1 MGPGRLWVWVSHQ
14 NIAWYFP
21 TLSSHGVT
29 LFQIF
34 FDNITS
40 ECDTKRLH
48 GISVTASLPTTTIN
62 NISLQMAYTGLS
74 RGLKRLPEK
83 LFQPE
88 SFVLLFSV
96 LVQDREVSLCYLPR
110 GQNYKSSLDGQSTFP
125 VMMMMTMRACK
136 EKGLLKRSVNDK
148 YLWWTERPILAS
160 LNHLARKGDP
170 WMETESEC
178 QTRVKVV
185 MTWYQRNM
193 AQSTNIKSSSSS

>member
-1 MGPGRLWVWVSHQ
+1 MIFSDTILTWCNIISDIFWQYHLRVWHQ
-14 NIAWYFP
+14 KIAWYFCD
-21 TLSSHGVT
+21 S
-29 LFQIF
+29 
-34 FDNITS
+34 ITTHHNNQQYITT
-40 ECDTKRLH
+40 D
-48 GISVTASLPTTTIN
+48 GIYGPGQGPKKIT
-62 NISLQMAYTGLS
+62 
-74 RGLKRLPEK
+74 RK